1 MAMTSNQR
9 NTIVLLASAG
19 STGIFS
25 ASYLALAGVSDESM
39 GVVLRLSAQ
48 TAFVVLLVVF
58 IARPLRQ
65 LVATPTTAVLS
76 RNRRLLGITFAGV
89 HTAHLGLLVF
99 WANQNPDFELNL
111 TANYL
116 GALTYLVIFLMLI
129 TSYDRPARAIGP
141 GNWKILHKVGLYLVF
156 ASFLQTQVPRSLDQL
171 ADANWW
177 FITTI
182 TIAIVIRL
190 TAFFARR
197 R

>member
-1 MAMTSNQR
+1 MATTSNQR
-9 NTIVLLASAG
+9 NTVVLLASAG
-19 STGIFS
+19 LTGVLS
-25 ASYLALAGVSDESM
+25 AVYLHLVGVGEESM

-48 TAFVVLLVVF
+48 TALVVLLAVF

-65 LVATPTTAVLS
+65 LVVTPTTAALS

-99 WANQNPDFELNL
+99 WANQSPDFELNL
-111 TANYL
+111 TTNHL

-141 GNWKILHKVGLYLVF
+141 GNWKILHKAGLYWVF
-156 ASFLQTQVPRSLDQL
+156 ASFLQTQLPRSLDQL
-171 ADANWW
+171 AEANWW
-177 FITTI
+177 IITMI